1 MHYLGKLKKRCYKIH
16 IATEERPN
24 TGDKLFAE
32 NARAGQNTG
41 TIIMTEKNPESGYDA
56 LAVIQI
62 ADIES
67 KLFLNGENGPAIS
80 IGELPYSFESE

>member
-16 IATEERPN
+16 IATEDQPK

-41 TIIMTEKNPESGYDA
+41 AVIMTEKNPKSGYDA

-62 ADIES
+62 ADTDS
-67 KLFLNGENGPAIS
+67 KLFLSSADGPVVTIK
-80 IGELPYSFESE
+80 ELPYSLNSE